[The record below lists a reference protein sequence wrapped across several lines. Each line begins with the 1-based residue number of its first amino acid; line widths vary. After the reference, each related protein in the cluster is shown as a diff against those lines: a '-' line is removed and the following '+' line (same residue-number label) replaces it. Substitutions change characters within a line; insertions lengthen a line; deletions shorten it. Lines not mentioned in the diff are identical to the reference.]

1 MSGAIVTHD
10 AVSGAV
16 VRALVPIAA
25 GQPIYDERMLQDF
38 TEPCFFVIEP
48 SVTEEKQL
56 DRYWMYEH
64 KIEVSYFPKPQAMTD
79 RRLLSEW
86 RQLLFSTLRKID
98 VDAYMDSEGK
108 IVRLPL
114 RAHAAECRWIEDHL
128 VYYANYSLRCREVVD
143 EGVIMQKLIE
153 NQNIK

>member
-16 VRALVPIAA
+16 VRALVPIAS

-38 TEPCFFVIEP
+38 REPCFFVIETG
-48 SVTEEKQL
+48 VTEEKQIG
-56 DRYWMYEH
+56 RYWMYEH
-64 KIEVSYFPKPQAMTD
+64 RIEVSYFPVAQAMTE

-86 RQLLFSTLRKID
+86 RLTLMQTLRRVF
-98 VDAYMDSEGK
+98 VDAYMDSENK
-108 IVRLPL
+108 VVRLPV
-114 RAHAAECRWIEDHL
+114 RAHGAECRWVEDHL
-128 VYYANYSLRCREVVD
+128 VYYASYRIRCRELVD
-143 EGVIMQKLIE
+143 DGTVMQNLIT

>member
-38 TEPCFFVIEP
+38 NEPCFFVLEP
-48 SVTEEKQL
+48 SVTEERQL
-56 DRYWMYEH
+56 DRYSMYEH
-64 KIEVSYFPKPQAMTD
+64 KVEVSYFPATQAVTE

-86 RQLLFSTLRKID
+86 RWLLMQTLQNIF
-98 VDAYMDSEGK
+98 VDAYMDSEEK
-108 IVRLPL
+108 IVRLPV
-114 RAHAAECRWIEDHL
+114 RAHGAECRWVEDHM
-128 VYYANYSLRCREVVD
+128 VYYASYRLRCRKITD